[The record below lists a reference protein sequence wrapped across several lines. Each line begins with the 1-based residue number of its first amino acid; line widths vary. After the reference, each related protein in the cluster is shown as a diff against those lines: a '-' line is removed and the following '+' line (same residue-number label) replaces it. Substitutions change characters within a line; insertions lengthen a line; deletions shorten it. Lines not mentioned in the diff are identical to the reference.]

1 MAETDDSARQP
12 PPSVLLVGAAGVGKF
27 ALIAA
32 LQPGVASK
40 KAAITAC
47 KPLKPES
54 MDVAARSPGRRRAGL
69 KRRIA

>member
-40 KAAITAC
+40 KAA
-47 KPLKPES
+47 
-54 MDVAARSPGRRRAGL
+54 PGEYALRL
-69 KRRIA
+69 DTQ